1 MIDFSLFC
9 STFRVDAMRTI
20 AVQLKH
26 LYSTSA
32 TSALSHINLVSF
44 CQIYVKKRIS
54 VKGIALQLK

>member
-1 MIDFSLFC
+1 
-9 STFRVDAMRTI
+9 MRTI